1 MRRRVSPAG
10 LVRAPLP
17 RNPAVIISALAL
29 AVVVTMLAALT
40 GSGPLGSVNS
50 LRAGMA
56 VLFGSYGADTGLIGD
71 SWWQAAVALSTVET
85 YAQVTGDMT
94 YNSAIADAF
103 ALNSGGNFENGSN
116 DDTAW
121 WALAWLQAYDLTH
134 VPAYLAMAET
144 DADYIHQ
151 DWDDTC
157 GGGVWWQRN
166 PRSYKNAITNEL
178 FLDLTASLHNEIPA
192 DVKYLSWARAE
203 WSWFDHSGLINASNL
218 INDGLDGSCANNAD
232 VTWTYNQGVILA
244 GLAELYQ
251 ATGNHSLLRT
261 AERIATAAISQLT
274 SGGVLAEPCEGGSCA
289 DRLDANTR
297 SFKGIFVTDL
307 KALAITAGTSQFNS
321 FLSKQAQSIETHDT
335 SCHHEF
341 GMFWAGPVGRVS
353 SSSQAS
359 ALDSLVASVRLP
371 QPHGHTQ
378 RARPSG
384 HSLG

>member
-1 MRRRVSPAG
+1 MRRRVAPAG
-10 LVRAPLP
+10 LVRGPLP
-17 RNPAVIISALAL
+17 RNPAVTFSALAL

-94 YNSAIADAF
+94 YNSAIGGAF

-151 DWDDTC
+151 QWDDTC

-203 WSWFDHSGLINASNL
+203 WSWFDHSGLINAGNL

-244 GLAELYQ
+244 GLAELYH
-251 ATGNHSLLRT
+251 ATGNRSLLRT
-261 AERIATAAISQLT
+261 AQRIARAAIGQLT
-274 SGGVLAEPCEGGSCA
+274 VGGVLAEPCERGGCA
-289 DRLDANTR
+289 ARLDTNTQ
-297 SFKGIFVTDL
+297 SFKGIFVRDL
-307 KALAITAGTSQFNS
+307 KVLTDTAGTGQFNS
-321 FLSKQAQSIETHDT
+321 FFTRQARAIEAHDT
-335 SCHHEF
+335 GSRHEL
-341 GMFWAGPVGRVS
+341 GMFWAGPVWRVS

-359 ALDSLVASVRLP
+359 AVDALLASVRLP
-371 QPHGHTQ
+371 
-378 RARPSG
+378 
-384 HSLG
+384 